1 MRVMCCQTYASIW
14 ACALMHMPS
23 YMQRCTRIPTC
34 AVALRSQ
41 LKTVA
46 PTHLAVKRSAAAEE
60 AFDRAVNS
68 FVAA

>member
-1 MRVMCCQTYASIW
+1 MVCQTFASSW
-14 ACALMHMPS
+14 ANASMHKPLHT
-23 YMQRCTRIPTC
+23 QRCTCTLTC

>member
-1 MRVMCCQTYASIW
+1 M
-14 ACALMHMPS
+14 
-23 YMQRCTRIPTC
+23 TC
-34 AVALRSQ
+34 AVALCSQ

>member
-1 MRVMCCQTYASIW
+1 MHRC
-14 ACALMHMPS
+14 ACTM
-23 YMQRCTRIPTC
+23 TC
-34 AVALRSQ
+34 AVALCSQ

>member
-1 MRVMCCQTYASIW
+1 
-14 ACALMHMPS
+14 MHKHS
-23 YMQRCTRIPTC
+23 RMQRCTCILTC

-46 PTHLAVKRSAAAEE
+46 PNHLAVKRSAAAEE